1 MRVLL
6 VALIS
11 GMGMLL
17 HAQNVPSF
25 NTAQFQVMGAR
36 ALGPSTMSGR
46 ITSIEGAYADA
57 QLNLYVGT
65 AGGGIWKSQ
74 NGGQSFTPIFDK
86 YNQSIGALALEPG
99 SAKVVYA
106 GTGESNMRNSVSIG
120 AGLYKTTDGG
130 SNWQKLGLDSTE
142 HISKIAID
150 PTDKKVV
157 YVAAPGPLF
166 KSSTHRGLYKSTDA
180 GKTWEK
186 ILYINENTG
195 CADIAVHPTNPKI
208 VFASTWEFRRKA
220 FSFVSGGSGSAFYK
234 SVDGGKTWNK
244 LTKGLPE
251 GNLGRIVVTINPSK
265 PSQVL
270 ALVEAKESA
279 LYQSND
285 EGETWTKLT
294 SASGLTARPFYFST
308 LVIDPKD
315 PKRVY
320 RPAYDFNYSNDGG
333 STFANT
339 VIGGVAPHAD
349 HHALWINPSNTDML
363 FLGTDGGVYLSYNKG
378 VTWQFLNNLPVPQ
391 FYHVSIDNQ
400 SPYNIYGGLQDN
412 NNWMAP
418 NTAPGGVAATDWK
431 ALGGGD
437 GFWVQPDAL
446 DDKIVYA
453 ESQGGEMYRINLRT
467 GLSAGIKPKKQT
479 GEDDHRWNWNT
490 PIVTAK
496 SNTKS
501 ATGKLQS
508 NLYVGAQYLFRSRDN
523 GKNWERI
530 SPDLTTNN
538 KAIQNKSENSESV
551 TGDNT
556 SAENHGTIF
565 TLVQHP
571 TNENIIWVGTDDGNL
586 MFTNNGGKTW
596 QNKNSGI
603 TKAGVP
609 AQAWISS
616 IELSANNSNR
626 IFVTLDHHMYG
637 DNNTYAVVSN
647 DGGNSFTKFESEE
660 FSGFAHIIRED
671 PKAPDLLFL
680 GTESGFFISLNAG
693 KSWMRSKYQNLPWY
707 SLVRDIKIHPTTNDL
722 IIATHGRGVYIIDD
736 IQPLREMVKSDLSKS
751 FLFYPVQPFKYE
763 YGAQYPQ
770 APSNLVGY
778 AGASKSLAPTFYYYL
793 KERSNDVVKIEI
805 FNAANQKIKDLNGTG
820 LKGLNKVFWTLTSNP
835 PRVAKGG
842 FVAQSSIQY
851 AGFYGPKVP
860 AGKYR
865 IVVKAG
871 KDSSSQILTVLPN
884 PAAGLSEIALQK
896 LHQQSMR
903 VFLLQEQLA
912 DMVDTIDVKLAAWN
926 KMPSSDMITQK
937 VKAMDAFKRELI
949 ELNRKS
955 IFFDETKFRKRI
967 SDFYLDLVT
976 ALEPLSEG
984 QEKGINVLETEM
996 KEFKTRL
1003 KQLL

>member
-1 MRVLL
+1 MRYLFAVLF
-6 VALIS
+6 S
-11 GMGMLL
+11 GIGMLL
-17 HAQNVPSF
+17 HAQNIPSF

-46 ITSIEGAYADA
+46 ITAIEGAYADA

-74 NGGQSFTPIFDK
+74 NGGQSFSPIFDK
-86 YNQSIGALALEPG
+86 YHQSIGALALEPG

-120 AGLYKTTDGG
+120 AGIYKTTDGG

-142 HISKIAID
+142 HISKIIID
-150 PTDKKVV
+150 PTNKKVV
-157 YVAAPGPLF
+157 YVSAPGPLF
-166 KSSTHRGLYKSTDA
+166 KSSVHRGLYKTTDA

-195 CADIAVHPTNPKI
+195 CADIAIHPTKSNM
-208 VFASTWEFRRKA
+208 VFATTWEFRRKPY
-220 FSFVSGGSGSAFYK
+220 SFVSGGESSALYK
-234 SVDGGKTWNK
+234 SNDGGKTWNK
-244 LTKGLPE
+244 ISKGLPD
-251 GNLGRIVVTINPSK
+251 GNLGRIVISINPSI
-265 PSQVL
+265 PSQIL
-270 ALVEAKESA
+270 ALVEAKESG

-294 SASGLTARPFYFST
+294 TATGLTARPFYFST

-315 PKRVY
+315 TKRVY

-333 STFANT
+333 KTFSNT
-339 VIGGVAPHAD
+339 VIGGVTPHAD
-349 HHALWINPSNTDML
+349 HHALWVNPSNTDML

-378 VTWQFLNNLPVPQ
+378 VTWEFLNNLPVPQ

-418 NTAPGGVAATDWK
+418 NTAPGGVSSTDWK

-437 GFWVQPDAL
+437 GFWVQPDAV
-446 DDKIVYA
+446 DEKIVYA
-453 ESQGGEMYRINLRT
+453 ESQGGDMYRINLRT
-467 GLSAGIKPKKQT
+467 GLSTGMKPKKQA
-479 GEDDHRWNWNT
+479 GEEDHRWNWNT

-501 ATGKLQS
+501 ATGKVQS

-538 KAIQNKSENSESV
+538 KAIHNKPENSVSV

-565 TLVQHP
+565 TIVQHP
-571 TNENIIWVGTDDGNL
+571 QNENIIWVGTDDGNL

-596 QNKNSGI
+596 TNKNAGI
-603 TKAGVP
+603 IKSGVP

-616 IELSANNSNR
+616 IELSAHNPNT

-637 DNNTYAVVSN
+637 DNSTYVVVSN

-671 PKAPDLLFL
+671 PKTPSLIFL

-693 KSWMRSKYQNLPWY
+693 KTWMRSKYQNLPWY

-722 IIATHGRGVYIIDD
+722 IIATHGRGVYIIDN
-736 IQPLREMVKSDLSKS
+736 IQPLREMVQSDLSKS
-751 FLFYPVQPFKYE
+751 LLFYPIQPFKYE
-763 YGAQYPQ
+763 FGAQFPQ
-770 APSNLVGY
+770 AAPNLIGY
-778 AGASKSLAPTFYYYL
+778 AGAAKSLAPTFYYYL
-793 KERSNDVVKIEI
+793 KERSNDIVKIEI
-805 FNAANQKIKDLNGTG
+805 YNSENKKIKDINGSG
-820 LKGLNKVFWTLTSNP
+820 LKGLNKVFWTLTANP

-842 FVAQSSIQY
+842 FIAQSSVQA
-851 AGFYGPKVP
+851 AGFLGPKVA
-860 AGKYR
+860 AGKYKV
-865 IVVKAG
+865 VVKAG
-871 KDSSSQILTVLPN
+871 KDSSVQTLTVLPN
-884 PAAGLSEIALQK
+884 PAAGLSEMALQK
-896 LHQQSMR
+896 LYQQSMR
-903 VFLLQEQLA
+903 LFVLEELLA
-912 DMVDTIDVKLAAWN
+912 DMVDTIDVKLSIWN
-926 KMPSSDMITQK
+926 KQTANDELKKKIAALDS
-937 VKAMDAFKRELI
+937 FKRELI

-955 IFFDETKFRKRI
+955 IFFDEEQFRRRI
-967 SDFYLDLVT
+967 SDFYLDMIR
-976 ALEPLSEG
+976 ALEPLSES
-984 QEKGINVLETEM
+984 QEKGINVLESEM
-996 KEFKTRL
+996 KVYQSRL
-1003 KQLL
+1003 KSLL